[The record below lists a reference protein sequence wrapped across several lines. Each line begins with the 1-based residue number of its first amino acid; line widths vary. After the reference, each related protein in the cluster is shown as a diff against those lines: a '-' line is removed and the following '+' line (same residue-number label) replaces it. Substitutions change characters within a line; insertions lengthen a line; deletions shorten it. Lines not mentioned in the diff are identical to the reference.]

1 MKKRVNIVTAVF
13 LVAALAVSVGAL
25 WLFFG
30 RSSIS
35 LPGKET
41 IQNKA
46 ITIYDAQGNILITID
61 SGANIYDTEYWAYL
75 ELVLTEMTQIIEEQ
89 EKCDT
94 AQASKKL
101 FTQAYQIHT
110 AFDSTAFEAL
120 KTVKGRWSKDLNTA
134 SAITDLNGN
143 LLAVYCTDAKGKQVN
158 YLLER
163 RSPYSS
169 FKALSVYTPAVEQG
183 IANWSTMYLDSP
195 YKQIKDDAGK
205 LQDWP
210 ANATGS
216 FSQKKLTVYDALR
229 TSTNTIAV
237 KCLKDVGISR
247 SMEFLQEGLGI
258 PLTQEEYVIEKYGE
272 EEVIGNIALGYLETG
287 ITSVEMAGYY
297 QIFANGGSY
306 IPPKTVQTVKL
317 EDNSVWY
324 TRQDE
329 PKQVISPATADSMNK
344 LLQGVVAAGGTG
356 EMAWCRDV
364 EVAGKTGTGD
374 DYADNW
380 FVGVTPSYSLAVW
393 HGQHDTNQ
401 AEEMFAAVI
410 ENLYSKLPNAN
421 RKFVTHHNLCQI
433 AYCVYSGKAF
443 SSECTL
449 IDVGYFASEDALP
462 VCDTCKKGEVA
473 K

>member
-1 MKKRVNIVTAVF
+1 MKKNLNVITVVF
-13 LVAALAVSVGAL
+13 LVVALAVCLGVL

-30 RSSIS
+30 WS
-35 LPGKET
+35 PTGKET
-41 IQNKA
+41 AENKP
-46 ITIYDAQGNILITID
+46 ITIYDAQGNILITTD
-61 SGANIYDTEYWAYL
+61 SGVDIYDTEYWQYL
-75 ELVLTEMTQIIEEQ
+75 ELVLTEMTQIIGQQEE
-89 EKCDT
+89 CNA
-94 AQASKKL
+94 AQASKDL

-120 KTVKGRWSKDLNTA
+120 KTVESRWGGALNTA

-143 LLAVYCTDAKGKQVN
+143 LLAVHCMDAKGKQVN
-158 YLLER
+158 YVLER

-183 IANWSTMYLDSP
+183 IANWSALYVDSP

-210 ANATGS
+210 SNASGI
-216 FSQKKLTVYDALR
+216 FSQKKLTVYEALR

-237 KCLKDVGISR
+237 KCLKDVGVSR
-247 SMEFLQEGLGI
+247 SMEFLQKELGI
-258 PLTQEEYVIEKYGE
+258 PLTQEEYVVENYGE

-287 ITSVEMAGYY
+287 ITPVEMAGYY
-297 QIFANGGSY
+297 QMFANGGNY
-306 IPPKTVQTVKL
+306 IPPKTIQTVKL

-324 TRQDE
+324 TRQNE
-329 PKQVISPATADSMNK
+329 PKQVISSATADTMNK
-344 LLQGVVAAGGTG
+344 LLQGVVAPGGTG
-356 EMAWCRDV
+356 EMARCSNV

-374 DYADNW
+374 HYADNW
-380 FVGVTPSYSLAVW
+380 FVGVTPGYSLAVW
-393 HGQHDTNQ
+393 HGQYDTNQ

-410 ENLYSKLPNAN
+410 EKLYSKLPNAN
-421 RKFVTHHNLCQI
+421 RKYVTHHNLHQI

-449 IDVGYFASEDALP
+449 IDVGYFASKDAIP